1 MTDTTEPIDRPV
13 LALPLDRAAAAVG
26 VSENTFRRHVLP
38 RVRSVKVGRVRVVP
52 VIELERWLYLNAEF
66 ADDEE

>member
-1 MTDTTEPIDRPV
+1 MTEPIETPV
-13 LALPLDRAAAAVG
+13 LALPLDRAAVAIG

>member
-1 MTDTTEPIDRPV
+1 
-13 LALPLDRAAAAVG
+13 
-26 VSENTFRRHVLP
+26 
-38 RVRSVKVGRVRVVP
+38 VKVGGVRVVP

>member
-1 MTDTTEPIDRPV
+1 MTDTTEPIETPV

-38 RVRSVKVGRVRVVP
+38 TCGR
-52 VIELERWLYLNAEF
+52 
-66 ADDEE
+66 